1 MPLFEF
7 SGAQA
12 VEQRKGNPFATWGN
26 RSQKNRV
33 EPITKPG
40 FSVPFQLN
48 PDDKIFTVGSCFARH
63 VEHVLKQRGFQLPML
78 DLFNQPEFADMNKG
92 IVNNFG
98 TPSIYNEF
106 AWALGEQDFVAED
119 HIVETQNNKYI
130 DMHVISSIRPT
141 DFDTVLKRR
150 EAITAAYRSFMA
162 CRVVIITLGL
172 VEVWYDS
179 KTGFYLNSS
188 PRPTMLRNE
197 PDRFKLHVLS
207 FDEVYSYLEK
217 TVDLIQKHGQ
227 ENVQI
232 IITISPVPLAATHR
246 TDDVIVANSYSK
258 SVLRA
263 AAETVI
269 ARRKDVTYY
278 PSFESVSLSDRKL
291 TWVNDFVHVTDE
303 IVSVNINRMVDAYV
317 ESEWTL
323 EDHKNAIE
331 TGGVLM
337 AVERAAQVR
346 QGSQEDATA
355 FFEAFGEF
363 SKTSLDFA
371 LEHVQYLQSLKD
383 YAGVLRVVE
392 AAPEDPHN
400 RLGLIHAEALIKL
413 DKAEEAFD
421 LLTEQSKSDKNPW
434 QLWHFYLE
442 SAKALNDEDKVFEVL
457 NRWIEASP
465 SGAGRANGMVARWF
479 YEKRD
484 YDRALELFDIGI
496 SIDPEDALIRM
507 YRTEALLAKMDHKGA
522 QEELA
527 RIVPRMPNEKI
538 LLGRLKER
546 MQS

>member
-1 MPLFEF
+1 MPLLEF

-26 RSQKNRV
+26 RTQKNRV
-33 EPITKPG
+33 EPVTKPS
-40 FSVPFQLN
+40 FAVPFQIN
-48 PDDKIFTVGSCFARH
+48 PEDKIFTVGSCFARH
-63 VEHVLKQRGFQLPML
+63 VEQVLMRRGFQLPML
-78 DLFNQPEFADMNKG
+78 DLFNKPEFADMNRG

-141 DFDTVLKRR
+141 DFDTVLNRR
-150 EAITAAYRSFMA
+150 KAITAAYRSFME
-162 CRVVIITLGL
+162 CQVVIITLGL

-232 IITISPVPLAATHR
+232 IVTISPVPLATTHR

-258 SVLRA
+258 SVLRT

-269 ARRKDVTYY
+269 AKRNNVTYY
-278 PSFESVSLSDRKL
+278 PSFESVSLSDRKM
-291 TWVNDFVHVTDE
+291 TWLDDFVHVTDE

-323 EDHKNAIE
+323 EDHKSAIE
-331 TGGVLM
+331 TGGALM

-346 QGSQEDATA
+346 QGSQEDASA
-355 FFEAFGEF
+355 FFETFADF
-363 SKTSLDFA
+363 SKTALDFT
-371 LEHVQYLQSLKD
+371 LEHVQYLQGLKD
-383 YAGVLRVVE
+383 YAGVLSIVE
-392 AAPEDPHN
+392 TAPEDPHN
-400 RLGLIHAEALIKL
+400 TLGLIHAEALIKL
-413 DKAEEAFD
+413 GRAEEAFH
-421 LLTEQSKSDKNPW
+421 LLTEQSKSGKSAW

-442 SAKALNDEDKVFEVL
+442 SAKIIGDEEKVFEVL

-465 SGAGRANGMVARWF
+465 SSAGRANGMIARWF
-479 YEKRD
+479 YEIRD

-496 SIDPEDALIRM
+496 SIDPEDALIRI
-507 YRTEALLAKMDHKGA
+507 YKTEALLAKLDFTGA
-522 QEELA
+522 QQEVEQ
-527 RIVPRMPNEKI
+527 IVPRMPNEKI
-538 LLGRLKER
+538 LLERLKER
-546 MQS
+546 MKS